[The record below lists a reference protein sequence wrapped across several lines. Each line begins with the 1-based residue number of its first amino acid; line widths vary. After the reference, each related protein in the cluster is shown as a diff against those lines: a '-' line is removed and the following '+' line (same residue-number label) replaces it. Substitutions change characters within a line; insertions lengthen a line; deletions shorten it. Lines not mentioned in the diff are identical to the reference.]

1 MSHTDKIDS
10 SRVSTSARSSSPCA
24 PALPQVALFI
34 FHGASRDQQAGVAK
48 PSPAVAKLTAVA
60 KRVVPKL
67 TTGERTQRVNRNP
80 AAVTPAAYPP
90 QEKAEASRATAT
102 THDHL
107 VLQSC
112 TADDLE
118 ALDVDSDDE
127 GGAVHPE
134 PPIGISTAQATR
146 P

>member
-1 MSHTDKIDS
+1 
-10 SRVSTSARSSSPCA
+10 
-24 PALPQVALFI
+24 VALFI

-67 TTGERTQRVNRNP
+67 TAGGRTQRVNSNP
-80 AAVTPAAYPP
+80 AAVAPAAYSP
-90 QEKAEASRATAT
+90 QEKAEAPRATAT

-112 TADDLE
+112 TAGDFDE
-118 ALDVDSDDE
+118 LDVDSDDE
-127 GGAVHPE
+127 DGAVHPE
-134 PPIGISTAQATR
+134 PPIGMSTARATR

>member
-48 PSPAVAKLTAVA
+48 PSPAVAKLTALA

-67 TTGERTQRVNRNP
+67 TAGERTRRVNP
-80 AAVTPAAYPP
+80 TAVAPAAYPT
-90 QEKAEASRATAT
+90 QDSQGDAEAASVTAT
-102 THDHL
+102 THDRM

-112 TADDLE
+112 ATRDFDG
-118 ALDVDSDDE
+118 LDSDSDDE
-127 GGAVHPE
+127 GAVHP
-134 PPIGISTAQATR
+134 GR
-146 P
+146 G